1 MASQPTDL
9 GRPVQEGDVFGP
21 YADLYPG
28 QVITTPCGRVFTV
41 EPDGKHIRCT
51 HVPPSTPSHDSGTR
65 SPKQSSRPTR
75 ESGQFDGRSAAVYR
89 SPGTTNVLYGGSN
102 GNVPGDG
109 HGHVRATGGPTG
121 ENVVFWRLPEDEGGQ
136 TIVDNS
142 WDITEGND
150 LR

>member
-51 HVPPSTPSHDSGTR
+51 HVPPSTLYDRGARTESEPIGAKAVANTTLSTMPISIG
-65 SPKQSSRPTR
+65 SPETLVLAVITKSTGLIR
-75 ESGQFDGRSAAVYR
+75 E
-89 SPGTTNVLYGGSN
+89 
-102 GNVPGDG
+102 
-109 HGHVRATGGPTG
+109 
-121 ENVVFWRLPEDEGGQ
+121 
-136 TIVDNS
+136 
-142 WDITEGND
+142 
-150 LR
+150 

>member
-51 HVPPSTPSHDSGTR
+51 HVPPSTLYDRGARTESEPIGAKGVFACRDGGREHNTQYYADKYRLSRDTGPGGDHKVHWTDQRVKNKS
-65 SPKQSSRPTR
+65 SSRRQRPPSDAR
-75 ESGQFDGRSAAVYR
+75 
-89 SPGTTNVLYGGSN
+89 
-102 GNVPGDG
+102 
-109 HGHVRATGGPTG
+109 
-121 ENVVFWRLPEDEGGQ
+121 
-136 TIVDNS
+136 
-142 WDITEGND
+142 
-150 LR
+150 

>member
-51 HVPPSTPSHDSGTR
+51 HVPPSTLYDRGARTESEPIGAKCVFACRDGGREHNTQYYADKYRLSRDTGPGGDHKVHWTDQRVKNKS
-65 SPKQSSRPTR
+65 SSRRHRPPSDAR
-75 ESGQFDGRSAAVYR
+75 
-89 SPGTTNVLYGGSN
+89 
-102 GNVPGDG
+102 
-109 HGHVRATGGPTG
+109 
-121 ENVVFWRLPEDEGGQ
+121 
-136 TIVDNS
+136 
-142 WDITEGND
+142 
-150 LR
+150 

>member
-51 HVPPSTPSHDSGTR
+51 HVPPSTLYDRGART
-65 SPKQSSRPTR
+65 
-75 ESGQFDGRSAAVYR
+75 ESEPIVSALQR
-89 SPGTTNVLYGGSN
+89 HWS
-102 GNVPGDG
+102 
-109 HGHVRATGGPTG
+109 
-121 ENVVFWRLPEDEGGQ
+121 WR
-136 TIVDNS
+136 
-142 WDITEGND
+142 
-150 LR
+150 